1 MQVKCHCAVKYR
13 MYPNRAQAAL
23 IDRTIGC
30 ARFIYNQMLE
40 TRIGTYK
47 ATGKSCNPT
56 PAQYK
61 DRYPFLREVDSLALC
76 NAQLNVAKAYRNFFR
91 DPKHIGFP
99 KYKAKH
105 RNRQTYTTNNSNN
118 NVTLDEGGRHLKL
131 PKVGIVRVRQ
141 HKRIPEDWKLKS
153 VTIEHCKN
161 GEYTATILFEYET
174 QALEPVR
181 PVHIVGL
188 DYSSHGLYVSSD
200 GERADYSRFYRRME
214 PRLMREQ
221 RRLSHMVKGSGNW
234 VKQKRRIAKLAAK
247 VGNQRADF
255 LHKTANRLAAR
266 YDCVG
271 VEDLDMKNMSQSLT
285 LGKSTMDNG
294 YGMFRTMLAYKL
306 ERQGKQLVTVDRFYP
321 SSQLCSDC
329 GYRNKDTKDLHIREW
344 TCPDC
349 GVWHDRDVN
358 AATNI
363 MHETRRLMQ
372 ER

>member
-1 MQVKCHCAVKYR
+1 MQVKRHCAVKYR

-105 RNRQTYTTNNSNN
+105 SNRQTYTTNNSNN

-188 DYSSHGLYVSSD
+188 DYSSPGLYVSSD

-234 VKQKRRIAKLAAK
+234 VKQKRRIAKLSAK

>member
-1 MQVKCHCAVKYR
+1 M
-13 MYPNRAQAAL
+13 
-23 IDRTIGC
+23 
-30 ARFIYNQMLE
+30 
-40 TRIGTYK
+40 
-47 ATGKSCNPT
+47 
-56 PAQYK
+56 
-61 DRYPFLREVDSLALC
+61 
-76 NAQLNVAKAYRNFFR
+76 
-91 DPKHIGFP
+91 
-99 KYKAKH
+99 
-105 RNRQTYTTNNSNN
+105 
-118 NVTLDEGGRHLKL
+118 
-131 PKVGIVRVRQ
+131 RVRQ

-255 LHKTANRLAAR
+255 LHKPANRLAAR

-358 AATNI
+358 AALNI
-363 MHETRRLMQ
+363 RDEALRLSR
-372 ER
+372 EEA

>member
-1 MQVKCHCAVKYR
+1 M
-13 MYPNRAQAAL
+13 
-23 IDRTIGC
+23 
-30 ARFIYNQMLE
+30 
-40 TRIGTYK
+40 
-47 ATGKSCNPT
+47 
-56 PAQYK
+56 
-61 DRYPFLREVDSLALC
+61 
-76 NAQLNVAKAYRNFFR
+76 
-91 DPKHIGFP
+91 
-99 KYKAKH
+99 
-105 RNRQTYTTNNSNN
+105 
-118 NVTLDEGGRHLKL
+118 
-131 PKVGIVRVRQ
+131 
-141 HKRIPEDWKLKS
+141 
-153 VTIEHCKN
+153 
-161 GEYTATILFEYET
+161 
-174 QALEPVR
+174 
-181 PVHIVGL
+181 HIVGL
-188 DYSSHGLYVSSD
+188 DYASHGLYVSSD
-200 GERADYSRFYRRME
+200 GEQADYPRFYRQME

-247 VGNQRADF
+247 VRNQRADF

-271 VEDLDMKNMSQSLT
+271 VEDLDMKDMSQSLA

>member
-1 MQVKCHCAVKYR
+1 M
-13 MYPNRAQAAL
+13 
-23 IDRTIGC
+23 TGSS
-30 ARFIYNQMLE
+30 
-40 TRIGTYK
+40 K
-47 ATGKSCNPT
+47 APRWNIS
-56 PAQYK
+56 
-61 DRYPFLREVDSLALC
+61 RS
-76 NAQLNVAKAYRNFFR
+76 
-91 DPKHIGFP
+91 
-99 KYKAKH
+99 
-105 RNRQTYTTNNSNN
+105 
-118 NVTLDEGGRHLKL
+118 GG
-131 PKVGIVRVRQ
+131 
-141 HKRIPEDWKLKS
+141 
-153 VTIEHCKN
+153 
-161 GEYTATILFEYET
+161 YTATILFEYET

-188 DYSSHGLYVSSD
+188 DYASHGLYVSSD
-200 GERADYSRFYRRME
+200 GEQADYPRFYRQME

-247 VGNQRADF
+247 VRNQRADF

-271 VEDLDMKNMSQSLT
+271 VEDLDMKDMSQSLA

-329 GYRNKDTKDLHIREW
+329 GYRNKDTKNLYIREW

-363 MHETRRLMQ
+363 MHETRRLVQ
-372 ER
+372 E

>member
-1 MQVKCHCAVKYR
+1 MQVTRHCAVTYR
-13 MYPNRAQAAL
+13 IYPDKAQAGL

-30 ARFIYNQMLE
+30 ARLVYNLMLE
-40 TRIGTYK
+40 TRIDTYNR
-47 ATGKSCNPT
+47 TGKSCNPT

-61 DRYPFLREVDSLALC
+61 DEYPFLREVDSLALC
-76 NAQLNVAKAYRNFFR
+76 NAQLNVAKAYNNFFR
-91 DPKHIGFP
+91 DPKHVGFP

-105 RNRQTYTTNNSNN
+105 RSAWRYTTNNNN
-118 NVTLDEGGRHLKL
+118 RNIRLIEGGRYLKL
-131 PKVGIVRVRQ
+131 PKVGVMRARQ
-141 HKRIPEDWKLKS
+141 HKTIPDDWKLKS
-153 VTIEHCKN
+153 ATVEHLKS
-161 GEYTATILFEYET
+161 GGYTATILFEYET
-174 QALEPVR
+174 QAPEPVR

-188 DYSSHGLYVSSD
+188 DYASHGLYVSSD
-200 GERADYSRFYRRME
+200 GEQADYPRFYRQME

-247 VGNQRADF
+247 VRNQRADF

-271 VEDLDMKNMSQSLT
+271 VEDLDMKDMSQSLA

-294 YGMFRTMLAYKL
+294 DGMFRTMLAYKL

-329 GYRNKDTKDLHIREW
+329 GYRNKDTKNLYIREW

-363 MHETRRLMQ
+363 MHETRRLVQ
-372 ER
+372 E